1 MPCMGVLFEPF
12 IGLVLSSR
20 YRKAWRDSYDSM
32 AQKNPQ
38 GRDSLWVLLRG
49 GAGQLIFLRGGAGQL
64 IFLRSGVEQ
73 LAFGRSGG
81 GTSRLSCVAERD
93 KVQHGGLQG
102 SGLVLYSG

>member
-49 GAGQLIFLRGGAGQL
+49 GAGQLIFLR
-64 IFLRSGVEQ
+64 SGVEQ
-73 LAFGRSGG
+73 LAFGRSGD
-81 GTSRLSCVAERD
+81 GTSRFSCVAERD

-102 SGLVLYSG
+102 RGLVLYSG